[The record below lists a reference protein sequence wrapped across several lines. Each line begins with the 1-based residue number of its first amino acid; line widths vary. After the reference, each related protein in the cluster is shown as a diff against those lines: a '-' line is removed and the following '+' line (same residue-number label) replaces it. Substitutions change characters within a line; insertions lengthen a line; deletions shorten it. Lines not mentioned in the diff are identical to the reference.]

1 MYLDK
6 ERLAKILETK
16 LEEGYGVI
24 ENTEISSPECKVAII
39 NMFEINA
46 TIEGLRNDTK
56 EAKELNDFDNEMER
70 IAVEKALAKN
80 SDVEVNVG

>member
-6 ERLAKILETK
+6 ERLAKILESK
-16 LEEGYGVI
+16 LEQGYDVI
-24 ENTEISSPECKVAII
+24 ENIDISSPECKVAII

-56 EAKELNDFDNEMER
+56 EAKELNDYDKEMEK
-70 IAVEKALAKN
+70 IAIEKALAKN
-80 SDVEVNVG
+80 SDIEVAM

>member
-6 ERLAKILETK
+6 ERLAKILENK
-16 LEEGYGVI
+16 LEQGYDVI
-24 ENTEISSPECKVAII
+24 ENIDISSPECKVAII

-56 EAKELNDFDNEMER
+56 EAKELNDYDAEMER
-70 IAVEKALAKN
+70 IAVEKVLAKN

>member
-6 ERLAKILETK
+6 ERLAKILENK
-16 LEEGYGVI
+16 LEEGYEVI
-24 ENTEISSPECKVAII
+24 ENIGISSPECKVAII

-56 EAKELNDFDNEMER
+56 EAKELNDYDAEMER
-70 IAVEKALAKN
+70 IAVEKVLAKN

>member
-6 ERLAKILETK
+6 ERLAKILESK
-16 LEEGYGVI
+16 LEQGYDVI
-24 ENTEISSPECKVAII
+24 ENIDISSPECKVAII

-56 EAKELNDFDNEMER
+56 EAKELNDFDAEMER
-70 IAVEKALAKN
+70 IAVEKVLAKN